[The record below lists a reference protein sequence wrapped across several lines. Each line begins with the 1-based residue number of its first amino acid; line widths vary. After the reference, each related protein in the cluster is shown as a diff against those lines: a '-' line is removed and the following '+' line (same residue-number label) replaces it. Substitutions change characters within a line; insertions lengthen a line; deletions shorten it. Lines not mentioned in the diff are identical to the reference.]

1 MIAPND
7 RIAWHNYASVLG
19 DLNRNDEAKAAAE
32 RAIRMGLEAP
42 ETRLVYG
49 RALLGLGKL
58 DEAEA
63 AYRDALFRRP
73 AYGEAHRDLAQLIW
87 MRTADVDAALKP
99 LDRADPQGANAELAS
114 VRALVLDRG
123 GRPREAYEVLNAAI
137 ARHPGDP
144 RLRLSAAQA
153 AADLGEDAAAV
164 RLAESVAQV
173 APGVPAVEEALCTV
187 YLAAGRPH
195 DALAVARRRLARAP
209 HDHVA
214 LAFAAV
220 AARMVGDPQYERLYD
235 YAAFVRPAQIA
246 APKGWRSLDAYLAD
260 LKDALVR
267 LHALKAHP
275 LENSLRGGS
284 QTSQSLLRS
293 KDPVITA
300 FFQAIDE
307 PIRAYMAAVGNGDD
321 PVRSRNTGDYSV
333 KAAWSVRLRP
343 NGFHV
348 DHIHPQGWLSS
359 AFYVETPA
367 AALDTPGREGWI
379 RFGRPRMRT
388 TPALDAGHYVRPEP
402 GTLVLF
408 PSYMWHGTVPFTTD
422 ESRMTVAFDVV
433 PA

>member
-1 MIAPND
+1 
-7 RIAWHNYASVLG
+7 
-19 DLNRNDEAKAAAE
+19 
-32 RAIRMGLEAP
+32 
-42 ETRLVYG
+42 
-49 RALLGLGKL
+49 
-58 DEAEA
+58 
-63 AYRDALFRRP
+63 
-73 AYGEAHRDLAQLIW
+73 
-87 MRTADVDAALKP
+87 
-99 LDRADPQGANAELAS
+99 
-114 VRALVLDRG
+114 
-123 GRPREAYEVLNAAI
+123 
-137 ARHPGDP
+137 
-144 RLRLSAAQA
+144 
-153 AADLGEDAAAV
+153 
-164 RLAESVAQV
+164 
-173 APGVPAVEEALCTV
+173 EALCTV

-235 YAAFVRPAQIA
+235 YSAFVRPAQIPT
-246 APKGWRSLDAYLAD
+246 PKGWRSLDAYLAD
-260 LKDALVR
+260 LKDALIR

-307 PIRAYMAAVGNGDD
+307 PIRAYMEAVGTGDD
-321 PVRSRNTGDYSV
+321 PVRSRNTGAYSV
-333 KAAWSVRLRP
+333 KAAWSVRLKP

-367 AALDTPGREGWI
+367 AALETPGREGWI

-388 TPALDAGHYVRPEP
+388 TPELDAGCYVRPEP